1 MDPLT
6 IVVLLLFAAMVVAW
20 IVLPGRP
27 GTDEQA
33 IEGAAPLPSGQQI

>member
-27 GTDEQA
+27 GSDEQVV
-33 IEGAAPLPSGQQI
+33 EGTAPLPSGQQI